1 MNSLGH
7 DFVILSKGFHNNFI
21 VLKPDECSFMLL
33 DVDDEL
39 LTNLVEKM
47 KLVKTVNKKK
57 Y

>member
-39 LTNLVEKM
+39 TNLVEKM

>member
-47 KLVKTVNKKK
+47 KLVKTENKKK
-57 Y
+57 C